1 MEAKNSKSTP
11 GRASADRFLT
21 ILTCFQR
28 GDESLSLAEIAAR
41 TNLVKSTALRL
52 SASLIDHNFLIKDL
66 HGDYRL
72 GPEISR
78 LNLIYA
84 EAMRAEHYVMPVLQS
99 LVDISGETASI
110 YIRHGSY
117 RLCQY
122 RINSP
127 HQLGVHKQPGAVRPM
142 DEASAAIILRR
153 FGGDGE
159 DKGPIALPLYSSG
172 ATDPFAASM
181 SIPVFQTGGVLF
193 GALVL
198 AGPCNRLTRER
209 ADQLSDQMSTSAR
222 LLSRQLGG
230 EDAFAE
236 ALKES
241 LAVEA

>member
-1 MEAKNSKSTP
+1 MAKDPKTMP

-52 SASLIDHNFLIKDL
+52 SASLIDHNLLIKDL

-78 LNLIYA
+78 LNLIYS
-84 EAMRAEHYVMPVLQS
+84 EAMHAEHYVIPVLQS

-122 RINSP
+122 RVNSP
-127 HQLGVHKQPGAVRPM
+127 HQLGVHKQPGEIRPM
-142 DEASAAIILRR
+142 DDASSAKVLRR
-153 FGGDGE
+153 FGDSADDVTGFT
-159 DKGPIALPLYSSG
+159 LPLYSSG
-172 ATDPFAASM
+172 ASDPYAASL
-181 SIPVFQTGGVLF
+181 SIPVFQSGGALF
-193 GALVL
+193 GAMVL
-198 AGPCNRLTRER
+198 AGPCNRLTEQR
-209 ADQLSDQMSTSAR
+209 AAELADDMRASAR

-230 EDAFAE
+230 EE
-236 ALKES
+236 AMAAALEAS
-241 LAVEA
+241 LAIEA

>member
-1 MEAKNSKSTP
+1 MALKKSKATP

-21 ILTCFQR
+21 ILSCFQR

-41 TNLVKSTALRL
+41 TGLVKSTALRL

-72 GPEISR
+72 GPEVAR
-78 LNLIYA
+78 LNLIYT
-84 EAMRAEHYVMPVLQS
+84 EAMRAEHYVIPVLQS

-122 RINSP
+122 RVNSP
-127 HQLGVHKQPGAVRPM
+127 HQLGVHKQPGEIRPM
-142 DEASAAIILRR
+142 DDASSAKVLRR
-153 FGGDGE
+153 YGGSGKDQPGF
-159 DKGPIALPLYSSG
+159 ALPLYSSG
-172 ATDPFAASM
+172 ASDPYAASL
-181 SIPVFQTGGVLF
+181 SIPVFQNGGVLF

-198 AGPCNRLTRER
+198 AGPCNRLTQER
-209 ADQLSDQMSTSAR
+209 ADQLADPMRASAR

-230 EDAFAE
+230 EVAYEE
-236 ALKES
+236 ALKAS
-241 LAVEA
+241 READA